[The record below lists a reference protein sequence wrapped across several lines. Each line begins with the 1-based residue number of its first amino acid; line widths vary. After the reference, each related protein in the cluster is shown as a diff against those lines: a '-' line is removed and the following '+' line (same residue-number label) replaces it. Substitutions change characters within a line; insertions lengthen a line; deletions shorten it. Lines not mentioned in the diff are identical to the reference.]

1 MLSLGEAYRLV
12 KKEMKGFKAST
23 CRHYKNRY
31 VFVMIPRNPFYKYS
45 AMDNGVAVDDTT
57 GEISVFD
64 YFNSPDDFLL
74 TPKLDVSKLK

>member
-12 KKEMKGFKAST
+12 KKDMKEYKAYS
-23 CRHYKNRY
+23 CRHYKNYY
-31 VFVMIPRNPFYKYS
+31 VFSMVFKNPFLRDG

-74 TPKLDVSKLK
+74 TPKRVR